1 LQNRPIGPQG
11 SFTAGA
17 EVLVVE
23 PSTSTSVP
31 EPSDSEGDS
40 VVQEEEDAFAEGAI
54 SPTMPQKRTNTA
66 KNFILVTLYGQ

>member
-1 LQNRPIGPQG
+1 LPHRPTGPQG

-23 PSTSTSVP
+23 PTTSVLVNV
-31 EPSDSEGDS
+31 PSKSEGKED
-40 VVQEEEDAFAEGAI
+40 EDAFAEGAI

-66 KNFILVTLYGQ
+66 KNFILVTLYGQW